1 MLVGEKMDDFLKRQL
16 SQEQWERIQNG
27 EPIQKVIQEI
37 NFYGYPMEVNLNV
50 LTPSMETEE
59 LVSKT
64 LFHLYEFDNPRVVD
78 IGTGSGCIAIAISK
92 EIPSIVEAVDI
103 NPKALDIARRNA
115 ERNSSDVRF
124 LEGDMLKPLEG
135 KYDCI
140 VSNPPYLSYDLDSIS
155 VVSSTPVLALFAGAE
170 GLASYE
176 VILSNCKEHLN
187 DKFLIA
193 LEIGEYQSKRLLEK
207 VKKYLPDSRAWI
219 EKDMNG
225 KERFLF
231 IREK

>member
-1 MLVGEKMDDFLKRQL
+1 MDDFLKRQL

-103 NPKALDIARRNA
+103 NPKALDIAGRNA

-124 LEGDMLKPLEG
+124 LEGDMLKPLKG

-225 KERFLF
+225 QERFLF

>member
-78 IGTGSGCIAIAISK
+78 IGTGSGCIAIAVSK

-115 ERNSSDVRF
+115 EKNSSDVRF

>member
-1 MLVGEKMDDFLKRQL
+1 MDEFLRKQL
-16 SQEQWERIQNG
+16 SSEQRERLANG
-27 EPIQKVIQEI
+27 EPIQKVLKEVD
-37 NFYGYPMEVNLNV
+37 FYGYPMEINLNV
-50 LTPSMETEE
+50 LTPSLETEE

-64 LFHLYEFDNPRVVD
+64 LANLYGFDNPRIVD

-103 NPKALDIARRNA
+103 NPKALDIAKRNA
-115 ERNSSDVRF
+115 KRNSSDVRF
-124 LEGDMLKPLEG
+124 LEGDMLQPLKG

-155 VVSSTPVLALFAGAE
+155 VVNSTPVLALFAGAE

-176 VILSNCKEHLN
+176 TILSNCKEHLN

-193 LEIGEYQSKRLLEK
+193 LEIGEYQGKRLLEK
-207 VKKYLPDSRAWI
+207 VKKYLPNSRAWI

>member
-1 MLVGEKMDDFLKRQL
+1 MDEFLRKQI
-16 SQEQWERIQNG
+16 SQEQWDRIHNG
-27 EPIQKVIQEI
+27 EPIQKVIQEV
-37 NFYGYPMEVNLNV
+37 NFYGYPMEINLNV
-50 LTPSMETEE
+50 LTPSLETEE

-78 IGTGSGCIAIAISK
+78 IGTGSGCIAVAISK
-92 EIPSIVEAVDI
+92 EIRSSVEAVDI
-103 NPKALDIARRNA
+103 NPKALEIARRNA
-115 ERNSSDVRF
+115 SKNEAEVNF
-124 LEGDMLKPLEG
+124 LEGDMLKPLQG

-176 VILSNCKEHLN
+176 AILSNCKEHLN
-187 DKFLIA
+187 EKFLIA
-193 LEIGEYQSKRLLEK
+193 LEIGECQGNRLLEK

>member
-1 MLVGEKMDDFLKRQL
+1 MDEFLKKQL
-16 SQEQWERIQNG
+16 SREQKERLKNG
-27 EPIQKVIQEI
+27 EPIQRVIQEV
-37 NFYGYPMEVNLNV
+37 NFYGYPMEINLNV
-50 LTPSMETEE
+50 LTPSLETEE

-64 LFHLYEFDNPRVVD
+64 LFHLYEFRNPRVVD
-78 IGTGSGCIAIAISK
+78 IGTGSGCIAIAIEK
-92 EIPSIVEAVDI
+92 EMSCSVEAVDI

-115 ERNSSDVRF
+115 ERNESAVRF
-124 LEGDMLKPLEG
+124 IEGDMLKPLKG

-155 VVSSTPVLALFAGAE
+155 VVNSTSVLALFAGAE

-176 VILSNCKEHLN
+176 AILSNCKEHLN
-187 DKFLIA
+187 DQFLIA
-193 LEIGEYQSKRLLEK
+193 LEIGEYQGNRLLEK
-207 VKKYLPDSRAWI
+207 VRKYLPNSRAWI

-231 IREK
+231 VREK

>member
-103 NPKALDIARRNA
+103 NPKALDIAGRNA

-124 LEGDMLKPLEG
+124 LEGDMLKPLKG

-225 KERFLF
+225 QERFLF